1 MRARLQDIR
10 NHCDSQF
17 ALAYRHCQARGRS
30 CENRPDAERATIAL
44 ADAVYRP
51 GPAHRASVLECLFL
65 KLKADIQFLRV
76 TGCSR
81 PDHDGGF
88 GGHCIGGHLFWMVE

>member
-1 MRARLQDIR
+1 VID
-10 NHCDSQF
+10 
-17 ALAYRHCQARGRS
+17 
-30 CENRPDAERATIAL
+30 
-44 ADAVYRP
+44 
-51 GPAHRASVLECLFL
+51 CLFL

-88 GGHCIGGHLFWMVE
+88 GGYCIGGHLFWMVE